1 MFSHQI
7 WDVDSGPYLKNRE
20 EQIAQHFLSLTSS
33 ASSVSSSHIFDK
45 NSNFFAQKLW
55 LRPIDPWGQGP
66 DLYCSMRNH
75 NKRVVLGFTRAPSQ
89 SGWTNFVSARNFFF
103 FSHEIDG
110 NKCYL
115 SKIKFLFLIF
125 MLSLKCLDLELD
137 ESAAEF
143 WPWIVLS
150 AEEDLGFL
158 GRPGT
163 IARISRPDSE
173 ATRLFTPAIWWSS

>member
-1 MFSHQI
+1 MWTVDPIWRTVKNKLLNTSCHSHPQLHLCHPPTSLTKIPTFLPKSCGSGLLTHEVRGQI
-7 WDVDSGPYLKNRE
+7 STALWEIITNVLCWVLPELLVNPV
-20 EQIAQHFLSLTSS
+20 EQISFQPGT
-33 ASSVSSSHIFDK
+33 
-45 NSNFFAQKLW
+45 
-55 LRPIDPWGQGP
+55 
-66 DLYCSMRNH
+66 
-75 NKRVVLGFTRAPSQ
+75 
-89 SGWTNFVSARNFFF
+89 FFF